1 MSRENH
7 QNQDFTEKIMI
18 VKLFFSYLNLTAAWK
33 LSDGK
38 LIKSASLSAQKQTK
52 QLSWQHLQ
60 IKNIYRT
67 LCFFFSVLICF
78 NSNKGMKE
86 APSIT
91 VSPEVSYLF
100 F

>member
-18 VKLFFSYLNLTAAWK
+18 VKLFFSYLNLTATRK

-52 QLSWQHLQ
+52 QLS
-60 IKNIYRT
+60 
-67 LCFFFSVLICF
+67 
-78 NSNKGMKE
+78 
-86 APSIT
+86 
-91 VSPEVSYLF
+91 
-100 F
+100 